1 MNRLALAALLGFPL
15 LSLAAPESTPVATPM
30 EIYPPH
36 IRAAI
41 DAQRRATLPGSV
53 GESVEMQGVYN
64 RSKLWQS
71 GQTLKVCF
79 FDGLRDVRERIA
91 RSGKRWE
98 KVANIHLDVGDVA
111 SPRMCRSGDLNEIR
125 IGFDYKG
132 YWSTVG
138 QDSVNVSRQSDESL
152 NLDGFNSEPPSEPE
166 FTRVVLHEF
175 GHALGL
181 QHEHQNP
188 KSECETEFDWVVIY
202 KYLAGPPNNW
212 DKTKVDFNMR
222 RLLNDGDVK
231 TVGAFDRQ
239 SIMLYTFPAWM
250 YLKKEQSPC
259 FFTQNDEISKTDAA
273 TLANMY
279 PKDPAVALDT
289 RARDLKALRERLSA
303 APLEPEAKNRALR
316 NVDLLGTGSSDPER
330 QNALETLNAPLMR

>member
-1 MNRLALAALLGFPL
+1 MNRLALAAMLCIPL
-15 LSLAAPESTPVATPM
+15 STLAAPEGATAVGPM

-41 DAQRRATLPGSV
+41 DAQRRATLPGSF
-53 GESVEMQGVYN
+53 GDSVEMQGVYN
-64 RSKLWQS
+64 RSKLWQP

-91 RSGKRWE
+91 RVGKRWE
-98 KVANIHLDVGDVA
+98 RFANIHLDVGDVA
-111 SPRMCRSGDLNEIR
+111 SPRMCRSGDVNDIR
-125 IGFDYKG
+125 IGYDYKG

-188 KSECETEFDWVVIY
+188 KSVCETEFDWAAIY
-202 KYLAGPPNNW
+202 ESLARPPNGW
-212 DKTKVDFNMR
+212 DKAKVDSNMR

-231 TVGAFDRQ
+231 TLGEFDRQ

-250 YLKKEQSPC
+250 YHKKEQSPC
-259 FFTQNDEISKTDAA
+259 FFTQNTEISKTDAA
-273 TLANMY
+273 TLATMY
-279 PKDPAVALDT
+279 PVDSAGALDT
-289 RARDLKALRERLSA
+289 RTRDLKALRERLSA
-303 APLEPEAKNRALR
+303 APLNPEAKNRALR
-316 NVDLLGTGSSDPER
+316 NVDILGTGASNPER